1 MPTKA
6 RYLADLLNASGELD
20 STGAVEAIQDQIST
34 LFAAGSHTGI
44 SFSYND
50 SSATFSATVATEFI
64 EDTVGAM
71 FSSNTET
78 NITAAYDDSDGT
90 IDLAVEQQVNGTN
103 PYYYKIPVTVVSGK
117 FVIDNESQY
126 ILKLAKGVVY
136 RFDQSDNSNSNHPL
150 RFSITSDG
158 THGGGSELASTHYD
172 IYNKVGTAGSAGA
185 YTEIS
190 FKMGSSTAN
199 NPAYYYCANHSG
211 MGSAAIVGTPSSTT
225 FVPEGTNQYHTTE
238 RVQDVVG
245 AMVSSNTES
254 GIAVTYE
261 DSDGTLDFNV
271 NDPTISL
278 TGDVTG
284 SATMTN
290 LGNTSISTT
299 IAANSVAL
307 GTDTTGNYVATVTGT
322 TNEIEVSGSGSETA
336 GVTVGLPDD
345 VTVAG
350 DLTVTGAGSTGGN
363 FTVGGNLTVSGSTT
377 TVSSTSLSV
386 ADSTVKVAKDNAAN
400 SVDFGYYGQYV
411 DGSTTKYAG
420 LLWDASESNKF
431 RLFHG
436 NQTEPTTVVDTS
448 GTGHATGTLISN
460 VEGALTGNAS
470 TATALANARTIAVA
484 GDVVGSASFDG
495 TGNISLNTTI
505 QADSVALG
513 TDTTG
518 NYVGTVTAGTGLTS
532 TGATSGEGIAHSLS
546 VDAAQSGITSLGTL
560 TSLTVDD
567 ISIDGSTITDAGDLT
582 FDIGGDMN
590 IDVDG
595 GDIFLK
601 DGGTQFGKFT
611 QMIGGLAIGA
621 GSGTDV
627 PILVSSNKVLIFT
640 DLALGDDEKIIIG
653 DGATGNM
660 QMFHDGNDSFIDDVA
675 EGNLILR
682 TNGSSVKMMTG
693 SEDMVVATKDGSVD
707 LYHDNSKKLET
718 TANGVTVTGGVTAT
732 SFTGALSGNAT
743 TATALATPRTI
754 HGVSFDG
761 SANID
766 LTEVVQDTIGAMF
779 SSNTETG
786 ITASYEDGDG
796 TIDLVINT
804 TASTISDFE
813 ESVEDVVG
821 GMVTTNTESGI
832 TVTYDDSDGT
842 LDFNVADPVLSFTGD
857 VTGSATMTNLGNTST
872 ALTIAAG
879 SVENSMLA
887 GSISNS
893 NLANSSITV
902 ATSGSSTATALG
914 GTITFAGTSNE
925 VDVSESSGTITYGLP
940 ADVTVSNDLTVSG
953 NLVVSG
959 TTTQTGAIVSDS
971 NFTGLTN
978 ANTGNSTDFGFYGK
992 YVESTT
998 TKYAGL
1004 FFDASTDNTF
1014 RLFADTQSVP
1024 STTVN
1029 TSATGYGVGTLVAN
1043 ITGNVSGTSGST
1055 TGNAATA
1062 TALASSRNFTVSG
1075 DATTDS
1081 SQSFDGT
1088 GNVALPI
1095 TLANTGVS
1103 AATYGDANSV
1113 AQVAVDSKGRITSA
1127 SSVYI
1132 SMPSSQVSDFA
1143 EAVSD
1148 TVGAMFTSNTETGIT
1163 VTYQDADNTIDLA
1176 VGTVALGS
1184 GTSGNYV
1191 DNVTGGTG
1199 VTVSGSAGEGWEPA
1213 ISIGQDVA
1221 TTSDVTFADIAAT
1234 DITAGGNVVITG
1246 NLTVNGSSVTNS
1258 STNTTIE
1265 DALIELGSGNTGS
1278 NSNDLGLILERGS
1291 TGNNAFMGW
1300 DESADKFVMGT
1311 TTATGSSTGSLTIS
1325 TGTLVANLEGNV
1337 TGNASGTAATVT
1349 GAAQTAITSVG
1360 TLSGLAVSGNQT
1372 VGGTLGVT
1380 GAATTS
1386 YTTIGSSAKAFRNTF
1401 IHSAAPQSSD
1411 GAVGD
1416 IWITYS

>member
-20 STGAVEAIQDQIST
+20 STGAIEAIQDQISS

-44 SFSYND
+44 SFSYDD
-50 SSATFSATVATEFI
+50 SNGTFSATVGAEFI
-64 EDTVGAM
+64 QDTVGAM
-71 FSSNTET
+71 FSSNSET
-78 NITAAYDDSDGT
+78 NITAVYEDSDGT
-90 IDLAVEQQVNGTN
+90 IDLAVEQQINGTN
-103 PYYYKIPVTVVSGK
+103 PYYYKIPVTVSGSK

-126 ILKLAKGVVY
+126 VLKLAKGVVY
-136 RFDQSDNSNSNHPL
+136 RFDQSDNTNANHPL
-150 RFSITSDG
+150 RFSLTSDG
-158 THGGGSELASTHYD
+158 THGGGSEIGSGHYD
-172 IYNKVGTAGSAGA
+172 IYNKVGTPGSAGA

-190 FKMGSSTAN
+190 FKMGSATAN
-199 NPAYYYCANHSG
+199 NPAFYYCSNHSG
-211 MGSAAIVGTPSSTT
+211 MGASAIVGTPSSTT

-238 RVQDVVG
+238 RVQDVTG
-245 AMVSSNTES
+245 GMFSGNTET
-254 GIAVTYE
+254 GITATYE
-261 DSDGTLDFNV
+261 DSDGTIDLVVADSDFA
-271 NDPTISL
+271 L

-284 SATMTN
+284 TATQTAK
-290 LGNTSISTT
+290 GNVSIATT

-307 GTDTTGNYVATVTGT
+307 GTDTTGTYVSTVSGT
-322 TNEIEVSGSGSETA
+322 SNEIEVSGSGSETA
-336 GVTVGLPDD
+336 TVTIGLPDD

-350 DLTVTGAGSTGGN
+350 DLTVSGAASTSGN
-363 FTVGGNLTVSGSTT
+363 MTVGGNLTVSGTTT
-377 TVSSTSLSV
+377 TVSS
-386 ADSTVKVAKDNAAN
+386 STLAVTDGAVKVAKDNAAN
-400 SVDFGYYGQYV
+400 AVDFGLYGQYV

-420 LLWDASESNKF
+420 LLWDASTTNSF

-436 NQTEPTTVVDTS
+436 NQTEPTTTVDTS
-448 GTGHATGTLISN
+448 GTGHSVGTLISN
-460 VEGALTGNAS
+460 LTGDVTGNAD
-470 TATALANARTIAVA
+470 TATALATARTIAVA

-495 TGNISLNTTI
+495 TGNISLSTTI

-546 VDAAQSGITSLGTL
+546 VDAAQSQITSLGTL

-595 GDIFLK
+595 GDIKFKDAGTVFGGFSQFL
-601 DGGTQFGKFT
+601 GS
-611 QMIGGLAIGA
+611 MVIRSGA
-621 GSGTDV
+621 SDT
-627 PILVSSNKVLIFT
+627 
-640 DLALGDDEKIIIG
+640 AMIIG
-653 DGATGNM
+653 DSDGDVIMGGDVGIADNKKLKFGSSDLTIYHDTSNSYIDDDGTGSLIIRGSEVTIGNAAKKGVRM
-660 QMFHDGNDSFIDDVA
+660 VADGEVQLRHNDS
-675 EGNLILR
+675 
-682 TNGSSVKMMTG
+682 T
-693 SEDMVVATKDGSVD
+693 
-707 LYHDNSKKLET
+707 KLET
-718 TANGVTVTGGVTAT
+718 TSSGVTVTGGVTAT
-732 SFTGALSGNAT
+732 TFTGALSGNAT
-743 TATALATPRTI
+743 TATALASARTI

-766 LTEVVQDTIGAMF
+766 LTEVIEDTVGAMF
-779 SSNTETG
+779 ASNTETG
-786 ITASYEDGDG
+786 VSATYQDDDG
-796 TIDLVINT
+796 TIDLVVST
-804 TASTISDFE
+804 TASTITDLT
-813 ESVEDVVG
+813 ESVEDIVG
-821 GMVTTNTESGI
+821 AMVSSNTESGI
-832 TVTYDDSDGT
+832 AVTYDDSDGT
-842 LDFNVADPVLSFTGD
+842 LDFNVSDPTLSYTGD
-857 VTGSATMTNLGNTST
+857 VTGSGTMTDLGNTSI
-872 ALTIAAG
+872 AMTIAAG
-879 SVENSMLA
+879 SVDNAMLS
-887 GSISNS
+887 GSIANS
-893 NLANSSITV
+893 KLANSSITV
-902 ATSGSSTATALG
+902 ATSGSSTATSLG
-914 GTITFAGTSNE
+914 GTITFAGTANE

-959 TTTQTGAIVSDS
+959 TTTQSGATVTDS
-971 NFTGLTN
+971 NFTGLTDANSGN
-978 ANTGNSTDFGFYGK
+978 ATDFGFYGK
-992 YVESTT
+992 YVESST
-998 TKYAGL
+998 TKYGGL
-1004 FFDASTDNTF
+1004 FYDASTDNTF
-1014 RLFADTQSVP
+1014 RLFTDTQVEP
-1024 STTVN
+1024 TTTVN
-1029 TSATGYGVGTLVAN
+1029 TSGTGYTVGTLVAN

-1062 TALASSRNFTVSG
+1062 TALATSRNFTVSG

-1127 SSVYI
+1127 SSVDI
-1132 SMPSSQVSDFA
+1132 SMPASQVSDFA

-1148 TVGAMFTSNTETGIT
+1148 QVGAMFSSNTETGIT
-1163 VTYQDADNTIDLA
+1163 VTYEDSDNTIDLV

-1213 ISIGQDVA
+1213 ISIGQAVGTTDDVEFA
-1221 TTSDVTFADIAAT
+1221 DVTAS
-1234 DITAGGNVVITG
+1234 GNVVITG

-1300 DESADKFVMGT
+1300 DESADKFVVGT
-1311 TTATGSSTGSLTIS
+1311 TTATGSSTGDLSIT
-1325 TGTLVANLEGNV
+1325 TGTLVANIEGNVTGNV

-1360 TLSGLAVSGNQT
+1360 TLTGLAVS
-1372 VGGTLGVT
+1372 

-1386 YTTIGSSAKAFRNTF
+1386 YTTIGASAKAMRNVF
-1401 IHSAAPQSSD
+1401 IHSAGPGGSD

>member
-20 STGAVEAIQDQIST
+20 STGAIEAIQDQISS

-50 SSATFSATVATEFI
+50 GSGTFSATVGTEFI
-64 EDTVGAM
+64 QDTVGTM
-71 FSSNTET
+71 FSSNSET
-78 NITAAYDDSDGT
+78 NITAAYQDSDGT

-103 PYYYKIPVTVVSGK
+103 PYYYKIPVTVVSTGGGNK
-117 FVIDNESQY
+117 YVIDNEQQY

-136 RFDQSDNSNSNHPL
+136 RFDQSDNSNANHPL

-158 THGGGSELASTHYD
+158 THGGGADLASAHYD
-172 IYNKVGTAGSAGA
+172 IYNKVGTAGQAGS

-190 FKMGSSTAN
+190 FKMGSASEN

-254 GIAVTYE
+254 GIAVSYD

-284 SATMTN
+284 SATMTD
-290 LGNTSISTT
+290 LGSTAIATT

-322 TNEIEVSGSGSETA
+322 ANEITVSGSGSENA
-336 GVTVGLPDD
+336 GVTLALPDD
-345 VTVAG
+345 VTIG
-350 DLTVTGAGSTGGN
+350 NDLTVTSDISAANMVLS
-363 FTVGGNLTVSGSTT
+363 GNLTVSGSTT
-377 TVSSTSLSV
+377 TVSS
-386 ADSTVKVAKDNAAN
+386 STLAVTDGAVKVAKDNAADAI
-400 SVDFGYYGQYV
+400 DFGLYGQYV

-420 LLWDASESNKF
+420 LLWDASETNKF

-436 NQTEPTTVVDTS
+436 NQTEPTTTVDTG
-448 GTGHATGTLISN
+448 GTGHTTGRLIADI
-460 VEGALTGNAS
+460 EGMLTGNAS
-470 TATALANARTIAVA
+470 TATALETARTIAVA

-495 TGNISLNTTI
+495 TGNISLSTTI

-518 NYVGTVTAGTGLTS
+518 NFMRDLTA
-532 TGATSGEGIAHSLS
+532 GEGIDISHTASEGSTATISAELATETNAGVATFDGTDFTVS
-546 VDAAQSGITSLGTL
+546 SGDVTVNAERIQDIAGAMFTGNTESGITVTY
-560 TSLTVDD
+560 DD
-567 ISIDGSTITDAGDLT
+567 S
-582 FDIGGDMN
+582 
-590 IDVDG
+590 
-595 GDIFLK
+595 
-601 DGGTQFGKFT
+601 
-611 QMIGGLAIGA
+611 
-621 GSGTDV
+621 
-627 PILVSSNKVLIFT
+627 
-640 DLALGDDEKIIIG
+640 
-653 DGATGNM
+653 
-660 QMFHDGNDSFIDDVA
+660 
-675 EGNLILR
+675 
-682 TNGSSVKMMTG
+682 
-693 SEDMVVATKDGSVD
+693 
-707 LYHDNSKKLET
+707 
-718 TANGVTVTGGVTAT
+718 
-732 SFTGALSGNAT
+732 
-743 TATALATPRTI
+743 
-754 HGVSFDG
+754 
-761 SANID
+761 
-766 LTEVVQDTIGAMF
+766 
-779 SSNTETG
+779 
-786 ITASYEDGDG
+786 DG
-796 TIDLVINT
+796 TIDLT
-804 TASTISDFE
+804 TSISGFDTDNLSE
-813 ESVEDVVG
+813 GSSNLYHTTERVQDVVG
-821 GMVTTNTESGI
+821 GMVSSNTESGI

-842 LDFNVADPVLSFTGD
+842 LDFTVGTLNQNTTGSAATLTTPRTIHGVTFDGSANIDLSEVVQDTVGAMFGSNTESGIAVTYEDSDGTIDLAVSGTSSIISDFTEAVEDVVGGMVTTNTESGIAVTYDDSDGTLDFNVSDPTLSYTGD
-857 VTGSATMTNLGNTST
+857 VTGSGTMTNLGNTSI
-872 ALTIAAG
+872 ALTIQSG
-879 SVENSMLA
+879 SVDNAMLA
-887 GSISNS
+887 GSIANDK
-893 NLANSSITV
+893 LANSTITV
-902 ATSGSSTATALG
+902 SDGSSTTATALG
-914 GTITFAGTSNE
+914 GTITFSGTSNE
-925 VDVSESSGTITYGLP
+925 VEVGESSGTVTMGLP
-940 ADVTVSNDLTVSG
+940 SDVTVSNDLTVSG

-971 NFTGLTN
+971 NFTGLTA
-978 ANTGNSTDFGFYGK
+978 ANTGNATDFGFFGK

-1014 RLFADTQSVP
+1014 RLFSDTQVEP

-1029 TSATGYGVGTLVAN
+1029 TSGTGYGVGTLVAN
-1043 ITGNVSGTSGST
+1043 ITGNVSGSAGSS
-1055 TGNAATA
+1055 TGNSATA
-1062 TALASSRNFTVSG
+1062 TALATSRNFTVSG

-1095 TLANTGVS
+1095 TLANSGVS

-1113 AQVAVDSKGRITSA
+1113 AQVAVDAKGRVTSA
-1127 SSVYI
+1127 SNVDI

-1148 TVGAMFTSNTETGIT
+1148 TVGAMFGSNTETGIT
-1163 VTYQDADNTIDLA
+1163 ATYQDADNTIDLV

-1199 VTVSGSAGEGWEPA
+1199 VTVTGSAGEGWEPA
-1213 ISIGQDVA
+1213 ISIGQSVA
-1221 TTSDVTFADIAAT
+1221 TTADVTFADIAAT
-1234 DITAGGNVVITG
+1234 DVTASGNVVITG

-1265 DALIELGSGNTGS
+1265 DALIELGSGNSGA

-1311 TTATGSSTGSLTIS
+1311 TTATGSSTGNLTIS
-1325 TGTLVANLEGNV
+1325 TGTLVANLQGNV
-1337 TGNASGTAATVT
+1337 TGNTSGTAATVT

-1360 TLSGLAVSGNQT
+1360 TLSSLAVSGNQT

-1386 YTTIGSSAKAFRNTF
+1386 YTTIGASAKAFRNTF
-1401 IHSAAPQSSD
+1401 IHSSAPGGSD

>member
-1 MPTKA
+1 MATKA
-6 RYLADLLNASGELD
+6 RYLADLLNASGEID
-20 STGAVEAIQDQIST
+20 STGAIEAIQDQIST
-34 LFAAGSHTGI
+34 LFSAGSHTGI
-44 SFSYND
+44 SFSYDD
-50 SSATFSATVATEFI
+50 SNATFSATVGAEFVQ
-64 EDTVGAM
+64 DTVGAM

-78 NITAAYDDSDGT
+78 NITVGYEDGDGT
-90 IDLAVEQQVNGTN
+90 IDLAVEQQLNNTTA
-103 PYYYKIPVTVVSGK
+103 PYYHKVVVTVSGGK
-117 FVIDNESQY
+117 FLLDGGSQQVA
-126 ILKLAKGVVY
+126 KLSPNVVY
-136 RFDQSDNSNSNHPL
+136 RFDQSDNTNASHPL
-150 RFSITSDG
+150 RFSTTSDG
-158 THGGGSELASTHYD
+158 THNSGSEMSAGYT

-185 YTEIS
+185 YVEVC
-190 FKMGSSTAN
+190 FEMDAM
-199 NPAYYYCANHSG
+199 NPHYYYCANHSG
-211 MGSAAIVGTPSSTT
+211 MGASVIIGATPNTT
-225 FVPEGTNQYHTTE
+225 FLPEGTNQYHTTE

-245 AMVSSNTES
+245 AMVTSNTES
-254 GIAVTYE
+254 GIAVTYD

-284 SATMTN
+284 SATMTD
-290 LGNTSISTT
+290 LGSTSISTT

-307 GTDTTGNYVATVTGT
+307 GTDTTGNYVQDITGT
-322 TNEIEVSGSGSETA
+322 ANEITVSGSGSESSS
-336 GVTVGLPDD
+336 VTLALPDD
-345 VTVAG
+345 VTIG
-350 DLTVTGAGSTGGN
+350 NDLTVTGD
-363 FTVGGNLTVSGSTT
+363 VGAANMVLSGNLTVSGSTT
-377 TVSSTSLSV
+377 TVSSSTLEV
-386 ADSTVKVAKDNAAN
+386 TDGTVKVSKDNAAN
-400 SVDFGYYGQYV
+400 ATDFGLYGQYV

-436 NQTEPTTVVDTS
+436 NQAEPTTTVNTG
-448 GTGHATGTLISN
+448 GTGHATGTLLAN
-460 VEGALTGNAS
+460 VEGSLTGNAS
-470 TATALANARTIAVA
+470 TATALATGRTIALA

-495 TGNISLNTTI
+495 TGNISISSTI
-505 QADSVALG
+505 QADSIALG

-518 NYVGTVTAGTGLTS
+518 NFVGTVTAGTGLTS
-532 TGATSGEGIAHSLS
+532 TGATSGEGIAHEIS

-567 ISIDGSTITDAGDLT
+567 ITINGSTITDAGDLD
-582 FDIGGDMN
+582 FDIGGDFN

-595 GDIFLK
+595 GDIRFK
-601 DGGTQFGKFT
+601 DAGTVFGGFTQF
-611 QMIGGLAIGA
+611 L
-621 GSGTDV
+621 GSMVIRSG
-627 PILVSSNKVLIFT
+627 PS
-640 DLALGDDEKIIIG
+640 DDAMIIG
-653 DGATGNM
+653 DSDGDVIMGGDVGLSNNKKLKFGTGTPLEIY
-660 QMFHDGNDSFIDDVA
+660 HDGSNNYIDDTGT
-675 EGNLILR
+675 GNLILR
-682 TNGSSVKMMTG
+682 TNGDSVKMMSG
-693 SEDMVVATKDGSVD
+693 SEDMVVATKDGSVE
-707 LYHDNSKKLET
+707 LYHDGTKKAET
-718 TANGVTVTGGVTAT
+718 TANGMTVVGGVTT
-732 SFTGALSGNAT
+732 TTFTGALSGNAT

-766 LTEVVQDTIGAMF
+766 LSEVVQDTVGAMFSSNSESGIAVTYEDSDGTIDLAVSGTASSVISDFNEAVQDVAGAMF

-786 ITASYEDGDG
+786 ITASYQDADG
-796 TIDLVINT
+796 TIDLTV
-804 TASTISDFE
+804 ADSDFQ
-813 ESVEDVVG
+813 
-821 GMVTTNTESGI
+821 
-832 TVTYDDSDGT
+832 
-842 LDFNVADPVLSFTGD
+842 LTGD
-857 VTGSATMTNLGNTST
+857 VTGSVTQTAKGNVSIAT
-872 ALTIAAG
+872 TIQSG
-879 SVENSMLA
+879 SVDNSMLS

-902 ATSGSSTATALG
+902 SDGSSSTATALG
-914 GTITFAGTSNE
+914 GTITFSGTSNE
-925 VDVSESSGTITYGLP
+925 VEVGESSGTVTVGLP
-940 ADVTVSNDLTVSG
+940 NDVTVSNDLTVSG

-959 TTTQTGAIVSDS
+959 TTTQTGATVSDS
-971 NFTGLTN
+971 NFTGLSN
-978 ANTGNSTDFGFYGK
+978 ANTGNATDFGFYGK

-998 TKYAGL
+998 TKYAGI

-1014 RLFADTQSVP
+1014 RLFTDTQTVP
-1024 STTVN
+1024 STTVD
-1029 TSATGYGVGTLVAN
+1029 TTATGYGVGTLVAN
-1043 ITGNVSGTSGST
+1043 ITGNVSGSSGST

-1062 TALASSRNFTVSG
+1062 TALASSRNFTVTG

-1095 TLANTGVS
+1095 TLANSGVS

-1113 AQVAVDSKGRITSA
+1113 AQVAVDAKGRVTSA
-1127 SSVYI
+1127 SNVDI

-1148 TVGAMFTSNTETGIT
+1148 TVGAMFSSNTETGIT

-1199 VTVSGSAGEGWEPA
+1199 VTVTGSAGEGWEPA
-1213 ISIGQDVA
+1213 ISIGQAVS

-1234 DITAGGNVVITG
+1234 DVTASGNVVISG

-1265 DALIELGSGNTGS
+1265 DALIELGSGNSGS

-1311 TTATGSSTGSLTIS
+1311 TTATGSSTGNLTIS

-1337 TGNASGTAATVT
+1337 TGNTSGTAATVT

-1386 YTTIGSSAKAFRNTF
+1386 YTTIGASAKAFRNTF
-1401 IHSAAPQSSD
+1401 IHSSAPSGSD

>member
-20 STGAVEAIQDQIST
+20 STGAIEAIQDQISS

-50 SSATFSATVATEFI
+50 SSGTFSATVGAEFI
-64 EDTVGAM
+64 QDTVGAM
-71 FSSNTET
+71 FSSNSET
-78 NITAAYDDSDGT
+78 NITAVYEDSDGT

-103 PYYYKIPVTVVSGK
+103 PYYYKIPVTVSGGK

-136 RFDQSDNSNSNHPL
+136 RFDQSDNTNSNHPL
-150 RFSITSDG
+150 RFSLTSDG
-158 THGGGSELASTHYD
+158 THGGGSEIGSGHYD

-185 YTEIS
+185 YVEIA
-190 FKMGSSTAN
+190 FKMGSSTTN
-199 NPAYYYCANHSG
+199 NPSYYYCANHSG

-238 RVQDVVG
+238 RVQDVTG
-245 AMVSSNTES
+245 GMFSSNTET
-254 GIAVTYE
+254 GITATYQ
-261 DSDGTLDFNV
+261 DSDGTIDLVVADSDFA
-271 NDPTISL
+271 L

-284 SATMTN
+284 TATQTAK
-290 LGNTSISTT
+290 GNVSIATT

-307 GTDTTGNYVATVTGT
+307 GTDTTGNYVSTVSGT
-322 TNEIEVSGSGSETA
+322 SNEIEVSGSGSETA
-336 GVTVGLPDD
+336 TVTIGLPDD

-350 DLTVTGAGSTGGN
+350 DLTVSGAASTSGN
-363 FTVGGNLTVSGSTT
+363 MTVGGNLTVSGTTT
-377 TVSSTSLSV
+377 TVSS
-386 ADSTVKVAKDNAAN
+386 STLAVTDGAVKVAKDNAAN
-400 SVDFGYYGQYV
+400 AVDFGLYGQYV

-420 LLWDASESNKF
+420 LLWDASTSNSF

-436 NQTEPTTVVDTS
+436 NQSEPTTTVDTS
-448 GTGHATGTLISN
+448 GTGHSVGTLISN
-460 VEGALTGNAS
+460 LTGDVTGNAD
-470 TATALANARTIAVA
+470 TATALATARTIAVA

-495 TGNISLNTTI
+495 TGNISLSTTI

-546 VDAAQSGITSLGTL
+546 VDAAQTQITSLGTL

-567 ISIDGSTITDAGDLT
+567 ITINGSTITDAGDLD
-582 FDIGGDMN
+582 FDIGGDFTV
-590 IDVDG
+590 DVDG
-595 GDIFLK
+595 GDIKFKDAGTVFGGFSQFL
-601 DGGTQFGKFT
+601 GS
-611 QMIGGLAIGA
+611 MVIRSGA
-621 GSGTDV
+621 SDT
-627 PILVSSNKVLIFT
+627 
-640 DLALGDDEKIIIG
+640 AMIIG
-653 DGATGNM
+653 DSDGDVIMGGDVGIADNKKLKIGTAPDLQLYHDTNDSYIEDSGTGNLLVKT
-660 QMFHDGNDSFIDDVA
+660 DGAAIKLQ
-675 EGNLILR
+675 G
-682 TNGSSVKMMTG
+682 G
-693 SEDMVVATKDGSVD
+693 SEDMVVATKDGAVE
-707 LYHDNSKKLET
+707 LYHDGTKKAET
-718 TANGVTVTGGVTAT
+718 TASGMTVVGGVTT
-732 SFTGALSGNAT
+732 TTFTGALSGNAT
-743 TATALATPRTI
+743 TATALANARTI

-766 LTEVVQDTIGAMF
+766 LSEVIQDTVGAMF
-779 SSNTETG
+779 ASNTETG
-786 ITASYEDGDG
+786 VSATYEDSDG
-796 TIDLVINT
+796 TIDLVVST
-804 TASTISDFE
+804 TASTITDLT
-813 ESVEDVVG
+813 ESVEDIVG
-821 GMVTTNTESGI
+821 AMVTSNTESGI
-832 TVTYDDSDGT
+832 AVTYDDSDGT
-842 LDFNVADPVLSFTGD
+842 LDFDVSDPTLSYTGD
-857 VTGSATMTNLGNTST
+857 VTGSGTMTNLGNTSI
-872 ALTIAAG
+872 AMTIAAG
-879 SVENSMLA
+879 SVDNAMLS
-887 GSISNS
+887 GSIANS
-893 NLANSSITV
+893 KLANSSITV

-925 VDVSESSGTITYGLP
+925 IEVAESSGTITYGLP
-940 ADVTVSNDLTVSG
+940 ADITVSNDLTVSG

-959 TTTQTGAIVSDS
+959 TTTQSGATVTDS
-971 NFTGLTN
+971 NFTGLTD
-978 ANTGNSTDFGFYGK
+978 ANSGNSTDFGFYGK
-992 YVESTT
+992 YVESST
-998 TKYAGL
+998 TKYGGL

-1014 RLFADTQSVP
+1014 RLFTDTQVEP

-1029 TSATGYGVGTLVAN
+1029 TSGTGYTVGTLVAN

-1062 TALASSRNFTVSG
+1062 TALATSRNFTVSG

-1113 AQVAVDSKGRITSA
+1113 SQVAVDSKGRITSA
-1127 SSVYI
+1127 SSVDI

-1148 TVGAMFTSNTETGIT
+1148 TVGAMFSSNTETGIT
-1163 VTYQDADNTIDLA
+1163 ATYQDADNTIDLV

-1213 ISIGQDVA
+1213 ISIGQAVG
-1221 TTSDVTFADIAAT
+1221 TSDDVEFADV
-1234 DITAGGNVVITG
+1234 TASGNVVITG

-1291 TGNNAFMGW
+1291 TGDNVFIGW
-1300 DESADKFVMGT
+1300 DESADRVKFAT
-1311 TTATGSSTGSLTIS
+1311 TTATGSSTGDLTLSL
-1325 TGTLVANLEGNV
+1325 ANIQANALYGSVIGNV
-1337 TGNASGTAATVT
+1337 TGNVSGTAATVT

-1360 TLSGLAVSGNQT
+1360 TLTGLAVS
-1372 VGGTLGVT
+1372 

-1386 YTTIGSSAKAFRNTF
+1386 YTTIGASAKAMRNVF
-1401 IHSAAPQSSD
+1401 IHSNAPGGSD

>member
-1 MPTKA
+1 MATKA
-6 RYLADLLNASGELD
+6 RYLADLLNASGEID
-20 STGAVEAIQDQIST
+20 STGAIEAIQDQIST
-34 LFAAGSHTGI
+34 LFSAGSHTGI
-44 SFSYND
+44 SFSYDD
-50 SSATFSATVATEFI
+50 SNATFSATVGAEFVQ
-64 EDTVGAM
+64 DTVGAM

-78 NITAAYDDSDGT
+78 NITVGYEDGDGT
-90 IDLAVEQQVNGTN
+90 IDLAVEQQLNNTTA
-103 PYYYKIPVTVVSGK
+103 PYYHKVVVTVSGGK
-117 FVIDNESQY
+117 FLLDGGSQQVA
-126 ILKLAKGVVY
+126 KLSPNVVY
-136 RFDQSDNSNSNHPL
+136 RFDQSDNTNASHPL
-150 RFSITSDG
+150 RFSTTSDG
-158 THGGGSELASTHYD
+158 THNSGSEMSAGYT

-185 YTEIS
+185 YVEVC
-190 FKMGSSTAN
+190 FEMDAM
-199 NPAYYYCANHSG
+199 NPHYYYCANHSG
-211 MGSAAIVGTPSSTT
+211 MGASVIIGATPNTT
-225 FVPEGTNQYHTTE
+225 FLPEGTNQYHTTE

-245 AMVSSNTES
+245 AMVTSNTES
-254 GIAVTYE
+254 GIAVTYD

-284 SATMTN
+284 SATMTD
-290 LGNTSISTT
+290 LGSTSISTT

-307 GTDTTGNYVATVTGT
+307 GTDTTGNYVQDITGT
-322 TNEIEVSGSGSETA
+322 ANEITVSGSGSESSS
-336 GVTVGLPDD
+336 VTLALPDD
-345 VTVAG
+345 VTIG
-350 DLTVTGAGSTGGN
+350 NDLTVTGD
-363 FTVGGNLTVSGSTT
+363 VGAANMVLSGNLTVSGSTT
-377 TVSSTSLSV
+377 TVSSSTLEV
-386 ADSTVKVAKDNAAN
+386 TDGTVKVSKDNAAN
-400 SVDFGYYGQYV
+400 ATDFGLYGQYV

-436 NQTEPTTVVDTS
+436 NQAEPTTTVNTS
-448 GTGHATGTLISN
+448 GTGHSTGTLLSN
-460 VEGALTGNAS
+460 VEGALTGNAD
-470 TATALANARTIAVA
+470 TATALETARTIAIA

-495 TGNISLNTTI
+495 TGNISISSTI
-505 QADSVALG
+505 QADSIALG

-518 NYVGTVTAGTGLTS
+518 NFVGTVTAGTGLTS
-532 TGATSGEGIAHSLS
+532 TGATSGEGIAHEIS

-567 ISIDGSTITDAGDLT
+567 ITINGSTITDAGDLD
-582 FDIGGDMN
+582 FDIGGDFN

-595 GDIFLK
+595 GDIRFK
-601 DGGTQFGKFT
+601 DAGTVFGGFTQF
-611 QMIGGLAIGA
+611 L
-621 GSGTDV
+621 GSMVIRSG
-627 PILVSSNKVLIFT
+627 PS
-640 DLALGDDEKIIIG
+640 DDAMIIG
-653 DGATGNM
+653 DSDGDVIMGGDVGLSNNKKLKFGTGTPLEIY
-660 QMFHDGNDSFIDDVA
+660 HDGSNNYIDDTGT
-675 EGNLILR
+675 GNLILR
-682 TNGSSVKMMTG
+682 TNGDSVKMMSG
-693 SEDMVVATKDGSVD
+693 SEDMVVATKDGSVE
-707 LYHDNSKKLET
+707 LYHDGTKKAET
-718 TANGVTVTGGVTAT
+718 TANGMTVVGGVTT
-732 SFTGALSGNAT
+732 TTFTGALSGNAT

-766 LTEVVQDTIGAMF
+766 LSEVVQDTVGAMFSSNSESGIAVTYEDSDGTIDLAVSGTASSVISDFNEAVQDVAGAMF

-786 ITASYEDGDG
+786 ITASYQDADG
-796 TIDLVINT
+796 TIDLTV
-804 TASTISDFE
+804 ADSDFQ
-813 ESVEDVVG
+813 
-821 GMVTTNTESGI
+821 
-832 TVTYDDSDGT
+832 
-842 LDFNVADPVLSFTGD
+842 LTGD
-857 VTGSATMTNLGNTST
+857 VTGSVTQTAKGNVSIAT
-872 ALTIAAG
+872 TIQSG
-879 SVENSMLA
+879 SVDNSMLS

-902 ATSGSSTATALG
+902 SDGSSSTATALG
-914 GTITFAGTSNE
+914 GTITFSGTSNE
-925 VDVSESSGTITYGLP
+925 VEVGESSGTVTVGLP
-940 ADVTVSNDLTVSG
+940 NDVTVSNDLTVSG

-959 TTTQTGAIVSDS
+959 TTTQTGATVSDS
-971 NFTGLTN
+971 NFTGLSN
-978 ANTGNSTDFGFYGK
+978 ANTGNATDFGFYGK

-998 TKYAGL
+998 TKYAGI

-1014 RLFADTQSVP
+1014 RLFTDTQTVP
-1024 STTVN
+1024 STTVD
-1029 TSATGYGVGTLVAN
+1029 TTATGYGVGTLVAN
-1043 ITGNVSGTSGST
+1043 ITGNVSGSSGST

-1062 TALASSRNFTVSG
+1062 TALASSRNFTVTG

-1095 TLANTGVS
+1095 TLANSGVS

-1113 AQVAVDSKGRITSA
+1113 AQVAVDAKGRVTSA
-1127 SSVYI
+1127 SNVDI

-1148 TVGAMFTSNTETGIT
+1148 TVGAMFSSNTETGIT

-1199 VTVSGSAGEGWEPA
+1199 VTVTGSAGEGWEPA
-1213 ISIGQDVA
+1213 ISIGQAVS

-1234 DITAGGNVVITG
+1234 DVTASGNVVISG

-1265 DALIELGSGNTGS
+1265 DALIELGSGNSGS

-1311 TTATGSSTGSLTIS
+1311 TTATGSSTGNLTIS

-1337 TGNASGTAATVT
+1337 TGNTSGTAATVT

-1386 YTTIGSSAKAFRNTF
+1386 YTTIGASAKAFRNTF
-1401 IHSAAPQSSD
+1401 IHSSAPSGSD

>member
-1 MPTKA
+1 MATKA
-6 RYLADLLNASGELD
+6 RYLADLLNASGEID
-20 STGAVEAIQDQIST
+20 STGAIEAIQDQIST
-34 LFAAGSHTGI
+34 LFSAGSHTGI
-44 SFSYND
+44 SFSYDD
-50 SSATFSATVATEFI
+50 SNATFSATVGAEFVQ
-64 EDTVGAM
+64 DTVGAM

-78 NITAAYDDSDGT
+78 NITVGYEDGDGT
-90 IDLAVEQQVNGTN
+90 IDLAVEQQLNNTTA
-103 PYYYKIPVTVVSGK
+103 PYYHKVVVTVSGGK
-117 FVIDNESQY
+117 FLLDGGSQQVA
-126 ILKLAKGVVY
+126 KLSPNVVY
-136 RFDQSDNSNSNHPL
+136 RFDQSDNTNASHPL
-150 RFSITSDG
+150 RFSTTSDG
-158 THGGGSELASTHYD
+158 THNSGSEMSAGYT

-185 YTEIS
+185 YVEVC
-190 FKMGSSTAN
+190 FEMDAM
-199 NPAYYYCANHSG
+199 NPHYYYCANHSG

-254 GIAVTYE
+254 GIAVSYD

-284 SATMTN
+284 SATMTD
-290 LGNTSISTT
+290 LGSTSISTT

-307 GTDTTGNYVATVTGT
+307 GTDTTGNYVQDITGT
-322 TNEIEVSGSGSETA
+322 ANEITVSGSGSESSS
-336 GVTVGLPDD
+336 VTLALPDD
-345 VTVAG
+345 VTIG
-350 DLTVTGAGSTGGN
+350 NDLTVTGD
-363 FTVGGNLTVSGSTT
+363 VGAANMVLSGNLTVSGSTT
-377 TVSSTSLSV
+377 TVSSSTLEV
-386 ADSTVKVAKDNAAN
+386 TDGTVKVSKDNAAN
-400 SVDFGYYGQYV
+400 ATDFGLYGQYV

-436 NQTEPTTVVDTS
+436 NQAEPTTTVNTG
-448 GTGHATGTLISN
+448 GTGHATGTLLAN
-460 VEGALTGNAS
+460 VEGSLTGNAS
-470 TATALANARTIAVA
+470 TATALATGRTIALA

-495 TGNISLNTTI
+495 TGNISISSTI
-505 QADSVALG
+505 QADSIALG

-518 NYVGTVTAGTGLTS
+518 NFVGTVTAGTGLTS
-532 TGATSGEGIAHSLS
+532 TGATSGEGIAHEIS

-567 ISIDGSTITDAGDLT
+567 ITINGSTITDAGDLD
-582 FDIGGDMN
+582 FDIGGDFN

-595 GDIFLK
+595 GDIRFKDAGTVFGGFSQFL
-601 DGGTQFGKFT
+601 
-611 QMIGGLAIGA
+611 
-621 GSGTDV
+621 GSMVIRSG
-627 PILVSSNKVLIFT
+627 PS
-640 DLALGDDEKIIIG
+640 DDAMIIG
-653 DGATGNM
+653 DSDGDVIMGGDVGLSNNKKLKFGTGTPLEIY
-660 QMFHDGNDSFIDDVA
+660 HDGSNNYIDDTGT
-675 EGNLILR
+675 GNLILR
-682 TNGSSVKMMTG
+682 TNGDSVKMMSG
-693 SEDMVVATKDGSVD
+693 SEDMVVATKDGSVE
-707 LYHDNSKKLET
+707 LYHDGTKKAET
-718 TANGVTVTGGVTAT
+718 TANGMTVVGGVTT
-732 SFTGALSGNAT
+732 TTFTGALSGNAT

-766 LTEVVQDTIGAMF
+766 LSEVVQDTVGAMFSSNSESGIAVTYEDSDGTIDLAVSGTASSVISDFNEAVQDVAGAMF

-786 ITASYEDGDG
+786 ITASYQDADG
-796 TIDLVINT
+796 TIDLTV
-804 TASTISDFE
+804 ADSDFQ
-813 ESVEDVVG
+813 
-821 GMVTTNTESGI
+821 
-832 TVTYDDSDGT
+832 
-842 LDFNVADPVLSFTGD
+842 LTGD
-857 VTGSATMTNLGNTST
+857 VTGSVTQTAKGNVSIAT
-872 ALTIAAG
+872 TIQSG
-879 SVENSMLA
+879 SVDNSMLS

-902 ATSGSSTATALG
+902 SDGSSSTATALG
-914 GTITFAGTSNE
+914 GTITFSGTSNE
-925 VDVSESSGTITYGLP
+925 VEVGESSGTVTVGLP
-940 ADVTVSNDLTVSG
+940 SDVTVSNDLTVSG

-959 TTTQTGAIVSDS
+959 TTTQTGATVSDS
-971 NFTGLTN
+971 NFTGLSN
-978 ANTGNSTDFGFYGK
+978 ANTGNATDFGFYGK

-998 TKYAGL
+998 TKYAGI

-1014 RLFADTQSVP
+1014 RLFTDTQTVP
-1024 STTVN
+1024 STTVD
-1029 TSATGYGVGTLVAN
+1029 TTATGYGVGTLVAN
-1043 ITGNVSGTSGST
+1043 ITGNVSGSSGST

-1062 TALASSRNFTVSG
+1062 TALASSRNFTVTG

-1095 TLANTGVS
+1095 TLANSGVS

-1113 AQVAVDSKGRITSA
+1113 AQVAVDAKGRVTSA
-1127 SSVYI
+1127 SNVDI

-1148 TVGAMFTSNTETGIT
+1148 TVGAMFSSNTETGIT

-1199 VTVSGSAGEGWEPA
+1199 VTVTGSAGEGWEPA
-1213 ISIGQDVA
+1213 ISIGQAVS

-1234 DITAGGNVVITG
+1234 DVTASGNVVISG

-1265 DALIELGSGNTGS
+1265 DALIELGSGNSGS

-1311 TTATGSSTGSLTIS
+1311 TTATGSSTGNLTIS

-1337 TGNASGTAATVT
+1337 TGNTSGTAATVT

-1386 YTTIGSSAKAFRNTF
+1386 YTTIGASAKAFRNTF
-1401 IHSAAPQSSD
+1401 IHSSAPSGSD

>member
-1 MPTKA
+1 MATKA
-6 RYLADLLNASGELD
+6 RYLADLLNASGEID
-20 STGAVEAIQDQIST
+20 STGAIEAIQDQIST
-34 LFAAGSHTGI
+34 LFSAGSHTGI
-44 SFSYND
+44 SFSYDD
-50 SSATFSATVATEFI
+50 SNATFSATVGAEFVQ
-64 EDTVGAM
+64 DTVGAM

-78 NITAAYDDSDGT
+78 NITVGYEDGDGT
-90 IDLAVEQQVNGTN
+90 IDLAVEQQLNNTTA
-103 PYYYKIPVTVVSGK
+103 PYYHKVVVTVSGGK
-117 FVIDNESQY
+117 FLLDGGSQQVA
-126 ILKLAKGVVY
+126 KLSPNVVY
-136 RFDQSDNSNSNHPL
+136 RFDQSDNTNASHPL
-150 RFSITSDG
+150 RFSTTSDG
-158 THGGGSELASTHYD
+158 THNSGSEMSAGYT

-185 YTEIS
+185 YVEVC
-190 FKMGSSTAN
+190 FEMDAM
-199 NPAYYYCANHSG
+199 NPHYYYCANHSG
-211 MGSAAIVGTPSSTT
+211 MGASVIIGATPNTT
-225 FVPEGTNQYHTTE
+225 FLPEGTNQYHTTE

-245 AMVSSNTES
+245 AMVTSNTES
-254 GIAVTYE
+254 GIAVTYD

-284 SATMTN
+284 SATMTD
-290 LGNTSISTT
+290 LGSTSISTT

-307 GTDTTGNYVATVTGT
+307 GTDTTGNYVQDITGT
-322 TNEIEVSGSGSETA
+322 ANEITVSGSGSESSS
-336 GVTVGLPDD
+336 VTLALPDD
-345 VTVAG
+345 VTIG
-350 DLTVTGAGSTGGN
+350 NDLTVTGD
-363 FTVGGNLTVSGSTT
+363 VGAANMVLSGNLTVSGSTT
-377 TVSSTSLSV
+377 TVSSSTLEV
-386 ADSTVKVAKDNAAN
+386 TDGTVKVSKDNAAN
-400 SVDFGYYGQYV
+400 ATDFGLYGQYV

-436 NQTEPTTVVDTS
+436 NQAEPTTTVNTG
-448 GTGHATGTLISN
+448 GTGHATGTLLAN
-460 VEGALTGNAS
+460 VEGSLTGNAS
-470 TATALANARTIAVA
+470 TATALATGRTIALA

-495 TGNISLNTTI
+495 TGNISISSTI
-505 QADSVALG
+505 QADSIALG

-518 NYVGTVTAGTGLTS
+518 NFVGTVTAGTGLTS
-532 TGATSGEGIAHSLS
+532 TGATSGEGIAHEIS

-567 ISIDGSTITDAGDLT
+567 ITINGSTITDAGDLD
-582 FDIGGDMN
+582 FDIGGDFN

-595 GDIFLK
+595 GDIRFK
-601 DGGTQFGKFT
+601 DAGTVFGGFTQF
-611 QMIGGLAIGA
+611 L
-621 GSGTDV
+621 GSMVIRSG
-627 PILVSSNKVLIFT
+627 PS
-640 DLALGDDEKIIIG
+640 DDAMIIG
-653 DGATGNM
+653 DSDGDVIMGGDVGLSNNKKLKFGTGTPLEIY
-660 QMFHDGNDSFIDDVA
+660 HDGSNNYIDDTGT
-675 EGNLILR
+675 GNLILR
-682 TNGSSVKMMTG
+682 TNGDSVKMMSG
-693 SEDMVVATKDGSVD
+693 SEDMVVATKDGSVE
-707 LYHDNSKKLET
+707 LYHDGTKKAET
-718 TANGVTVTGGVTAT
+718 TANGMTVVGGVTT
-732 SFTGALSGNAT
+732 TTFTGALSGNAT

-766 LTEVVQDTIGAMF
+766 LSEVVQDTVGAMFSSNSESGIAVTYEDSDGTIDLAVSGTASSVISDFNEAVQDVAGAMF

-786 ITASYEDGDG
+786 ITASYQDADG
-796 TIDLVINT
+796 TIDLTV
-804 TASTISDFE
+804 ADSDFQ
-813 ESVEDVVG
+813 
-821 GMVTTNTESGI
+821 
-832 TVTYDDSDGT
+832 
-842 LDFNVADPVLSFTGD
+842 LTGD
-857 VTGSATMTNLGNTST
+857 VTGSVTQTAKGNVSIAT
-872 ALTIAAG
+872 TIQSG
-879 SVENSMLA
+879 SVDNSMLS

-902 ATSGSSTATALG
+902 SDGSSSTATALG
-914 GTITFAGTSNE
+914 GTITFSGTSNE
-925 VDVSESSGTITYGLP
+925 VEVGESSGTVTVGLP
-940 ADVTVSNDLTVSG
+940 SDVTVSNDLTVSG

-959 TTTQTGAIVSDS
+959 TTTQTGATVSDS
-971 NFTGLTN
+971 NFTGLSN
-978 ANTGNSTDFGFYGK
+978 ANTGNATDFGFYGK

-998 TKYAGL
+998 TKYAGI

-1014 RLFADTQSVP
+1014 RLFTDTQTVP
-1024 STTVN
+1024 STTVD
-1029 TSATGYGVGTLVAN
+1029 TTATGYGVGTLVAN
-1043 ITGNVSGTSGST
+1043 ITGNVSGSSGST

-1062 TALASSRNFTVSG
+1062 TALASSRNFTVTG

-1095 TLANTGVS
+1095 TLANSGVS

-1113 AQVAVDSKGRITSA
+1113 AQVAVDAKGRVTSA
-1127 SSVYI
+1127 SNVDI

-1148 TVGAMFTSNTETGIT
+1148 TVGAMFSSNTETGIT

-1199 VTVSGSAGEGWEPA
+1199 VTVTGSAGEGWEPA
-1213 ISIGQDVA
+1213 ISIGQAVS

-1234 DITAGGNVVITG
+1234 DVTASGNVVISG

-1265 DALIELGSGNTGS
+1265 DALIELGSGNSGS

-1311 TTATGSSTGSLTIS
+1311 TTATGSSTGNLTIS

-1337 TGNASGTAATVT
+1337 TGNTSGTAATVT

-1386 YTTIGSSAKAFRNTF
+1386 YTTIGASAKAFRNTF
-1401 IHSAAPQSSD
+1401 IHSSAPSGSD

>member
-50 SSATFSATVATEFI
+50 SSATFSATVGTEFI

-322 TNEIEVSGSGSETA
+322 TNEIEVSGSGNENA

-595 GDIFLK
+595 ADVILK

-660 QMFHDGNDSFIDDVA
+660 QMFHDGTDSFIDDVA

-902 ATSGSSTATALG
+902 ATSGSSTATSLG

-1014 RLFADTQSVP
+1014 RLFADTQTVP

-1127 SSVYI
+1127 SSVDI

-1148 TVGAMFTSNTETGIT
+1148 TVGAMFSSNTETGIT
-1163 VTYQDADNTIDLA
+1163 ATYQDADNTIDLV

-1213 ISIGQDVA
+1213 ISIGQAVG
-1221 TTSDVTFADIAAT
+1221 TSDDVEFADV
-1234 DITAGGNVVITG
+1234 TASGNVVITG

-1291 TGNNAFMGW
+1291 TGDNVFIGW
-1300 DESADKFVMGT
+1300 DESADRVKFAT
-1311 TTATGSSTGSLTIS
+1311 TTATGSSTGDLTLSL
-1325 TGTLVANLEGNV
+1325 ANIQANALYGSVIGNV
-1337 TGNASGTAATVT
+1337 TGNVSGTAATVT

-1360 TLSGLAVSGNQT
+1360 TLTGLAVS
-1372 VGGTLGVT
+1372 

-1386 YTTIGSSAKAFRNTF
+1386 YTTIGASAKAMRNVF
-1401 IHSAAPQSSD
+1401 IHSNAPGGSD

>member
-1 MPTKA
+1 MATKA
-6 RYLADLLNASGELD
+6 RYLADLLNASGEID
-20 STGAVEAIQDQIST
+20 STGAIEAIQDQIST
-34 LFAAGSHTGI
+34 LFSAGSHTGI
-44 SFSYND
+44 SFSYDD
-50 SSATFSATVATEFI
+50 SNATFSATVGAEFVQ
-64 EDTVGAM
+64 DTVGAM

-78 NITAAYDDSDGT
+78 NITVGYEDGDGT
-90 IDLAVEQQVNGTN
+90 IDLAVEQQLNNTTA
-103 PYYYKIPVTVVSGK
+103 PYYHKVVVTVSGGK
-117 FVIDNESQY
+117 FLLDGGSQQVA
-126 ILKLAKGVVY
+126 KLSPNVVY
-136 RFDQSDNSNSNHPL
+136 RFDQSDNTNASHPL
-150 RFSITSDG
+150 RFSTTSDG
-158 THGGGSELASTHYD
+158 THNSGSEMSAGYT

-185 YTEIS
+185 YVEVC
-190 FKMGSSTAN
+190 FEMDAM
-199 NPAYYYCANHSG
+199 NPHYYYCANHSG
-211 MGSAAIVGTPSSTT
+211 MGASMILGTPPNTT

-245 AMVSSNTES
+245 AMVTSNTES
-254 GIAVTYE
+254 GIAVTYD

-284 SATMTN
+284 SATMTD
-290 LGNTSISTT
+290 LGSTSISTT

-307 GTDTTGNYVATVTGT
+307 GTDTTGNYVQDITGT
-322 TNEIEVSGSGSETA
+322 ANEITVSGSGSESA
-336 GVTVGLPDD
+336 SVTLALPDD
-345 VTVAG
+345 VTIG
-350 DLTVTGAGSTGGN
+350 NDLTVTGD
-363 FTVGGNLTVSGSTT
+363 VGAANMVLSGNLTVSGSTT
-377 TVSSTSLSV
+377 TVSS
-386 ADSTVKVAKDNAAN
+386 STLAVTDGAVKVSKDNAAN
-400 SVDFGYYGQYV
+400 ATDFGLYGQYV
-411 DGSTTKYAG
+411 ESSTTKYAG
-420 LLWDASESNKF
+420 LLWDASESSKF

-436 NQTEPTTVVDTS
+436 NQSEPTTTLNTS
-448 GTGHATGTLISN
+448 GTGHTTGTLLAN
-460 VEGALTGNAS
+460 VEGSLTGNAS
-470 TATALANARTIAVA
+470 TATALASARTIAIA

-495 TGNISLNTTI
+495 TGNISISSTI

-518 NYVGTVTAGTGLTS
+518 NFVGTITAGTGLTS
-532 TGATSGEGIAHSLS
+532 TGATSGEGVVHEIS

-567 ISIDGSTITDAGDLT
+567 ITIDGSTISDSADLT
-582 FDIGGDMN
+582 FDVGGDMN

-595 GDIFLK
+595 GDIKFK
-601 DGGTQFGKFT
+601 DGGTVFGGFSQF
-611 QMIGGLAIGA
+611 L
-621 GSGTDV
+621 GSMVIRSG
-627 PILVSSNKVLIFT
+627 SSDT
-640 DLALGDDEKIIIG
+640 AMIIG
-653 DGATGNM
+653 DSDGDVIMGGDVGIADNKKLKFGSSDLLIYHDTNDSYIEDAGTGNLLVKT
-660 QMFHDGNDSFIDDVA
+660 DGTAIKLQ
-675 EGNLILR
+675 G
-682 TNGSSVKMMTG
+682 G
-693 SEDMVVATKDGSVD
+693 SEDMVVATKDGAVE
-707 LYHDNSKKLET
+707 LYHDGTKKAET
-718 TANGVTVTGGVTAT
+718 TASGMTVVGGVTT
-732 SFTGALSGNAT
+732 TTFTGALSGNAT
-743 TATALATPRTI
+743 TATTLANARTI

-766 LTEVVQDTIGAMF
+766 LSEVVQDTVGAMFSSNSESGIAVTYEDSDGTIDLAVSGTASSVISDFTEAVQDVAGAMF

-786 ITASYEDGDG
+786 ITATYVDGDG
-796 TIDLVINT
+796 TIDLTV
-804 TASTISDFE
+804 ADSDFQ
-813 ESVEDVVG
+813 
-821 GMVTTNTESGI
+821 
-832 TVTYDDSDGT
+832 
-842 LDFNVADPVLSFTGD
+842 LTGD
-857 VTGSATMTNLGNTST
+857 VTGSVTQTAKGNVSIAT
-872 ALTIAAG
+872 TIQSG
-879 SVENSMLA
+879 SVDNAMLS
-887 GSISNS
+887 GSIANS
-893 NLANSSITV
+893 KLSNSSISV
-902 ATSGSSTATALG
+902 SDGSSSTATALG
-914 GTITFAGTSNE
+914 GTITFSGTSNE
-925 VDVSESSGTITYGLP
+925 VEVGESSGTVTVGLP
-940 ADVTVSNDLTVSG
+940 SDVTVSNDLTVSG

-959 TTTQTGAIVSDS
+959 TTTQTGATVSDS
-971 NFTGLTN
+971 NFTGLSN
-978 ANTGNSTDFGFYGK
+978 ANTGNATDFGFYGK

-998 TKYAGL
+998 TKYAGI

-1014 RLFADTQSVP
+1014 RLFTDTQTVP
-1024 STTVN
+1024 STTVD
-1029 TSATGYGVGTLVAN
+1029 TTATGYGVATLVAN
-1043 ITGNVSGTSGST
+1043 ITGNVSGSSGST

-1095 TLANTGVS
+1095 TLANSGVS

-1113 AQVAVDSKGRITSA
+1113 AQVAVDAKGRVTSA
-1127 SSVYI
+1127 SNVDI
-1132 SMPSSQVSDFA
+1132 SMPASQVSDFA

-1148 TVGAMFTSNTETGIT
+1148 TVGAMFSSNTESGIT
-1163 VTYQDADNTIDLA
+1163 VTYQDADNTIDLT

-1199 VTVSGSAGEGWEPA
+1199 VTVTGSAGEGWEPA

-1401 IHSAAPQSSD
+1401 IHSSAPQNSD